1 MPSTDGSSPA
11 GSSRSASL
19 TRLLVVDAGDESAFR
34 PLNGVGGIPGPVA
47 GHPQFPDMTPLWRE
61 AGVTVVRS
69 FDWVSRLDTRG
80 DPRSLFPDWDAP
92 VDDPASYNFAATD
105 AWVEAVHAIGA
116 EVMFTVAS
124 SIPSNKLPAHDLDL
138 YGRVVEHIVRH
149 YSQGWA
155 GGPSKPIRIYE
166 FGDQPDLGQLHFAG
180 RPEEFYAMYR
190 AFCEAVRRVDRS
202 LTVGGPAN
210 AFPLEADAPYREGF
224 LGFVREHELPLDFF
238 SFLWFTDGTRDPL
251 DYRYVSAELRALLD
265 RHGFP
270 DTDLTLCYWNYL
282 AVPSSSAPA
291 AEKGAFQAATAIHLQ
306 DTVID
311 HAFFFRADSGR
322 DPHYGFVDPGG
333 VGTADGGPD
342 ERSRALALA
351 GRALR
356 GHRLAVTGGDESGLT
371 CAAGRDGD
379 VVRVL
384 VANYVAPDSA
394 LVERAEDR
402 FTFRIP
408 IGAERIE
415 LGLTLPPQ
423 RRELASAGV
432 GSVRVEIRN
441 LPWAGRTVS
450 ATRTST
456 TGDVD
461 GPLDLRV
468 SDAGG
473 VQLDLDLAP
482 QAVVLVELRA
492 PARPDAPHHGDA
504 VGVPA

>member
-1 MPSTDGSSPA
+1 MSTTDESSPA
-11 GSSRSASL
+11 GASASASAP
-19 TRLLVVDAGDESAFR
+19 RLLVVDAGQDTAFR
-34 PLNGVGGIPGPVA
+34 PLNGVGGIPGPVD
-47 GHPQFPDMTPLWRE
+47 GYPQFPDMTPLWRE
-61 AGVTVVRS
+61 AGVSVVRS
-69 FDWVSRLDTRG
+69 FDWVSRLDTRNN
-80 DPRSLFPDWDAP
+80 PTSLFPDWDAP

-105 AWVEAVHAIGA
+105 AWVDAVHSAGA

-124 SIPSNKLPAHDLDL
+124 SIPSNKLPALNNDV

-155 GGPSKPIRIYE
+155 DGPSKPVRLYE
-166 FGDQPDLGQLHFAG
+166 FGDQPDFGPLHFGG
-180 RPEEFYAMYR
+180 RPEEFYAMYQ
-190 AFCEAVRRVDRS
+190 AFCDAVRRVDPS
-202 LTVGGPAN
+202 LTVGGPAL
-210 AFPLEADAPYREGF
+210 AFPLEADSPYREGF
-224 LGFVREHELPLDFF
+224 LEFVREHQLPLDFF
-238 SFLWFTDGTRDPL
+238 SFLWFTDGSRDPL

-265 RHGFP
+265 RHGFT
-270 DTDLTLCYWNYL
+270 DTELTLSYWNYL
-282 AVPSSSAPA
+282 AVPSSTAPA
-291 AEKGAFQAATAIHLQ
+291 AEKGAFQAATAIYLQ

-333 VGTADGGPD
+333 VGTADDGPD

-356 GHRLAVTGGDESGLT
+356 GRRLAVTGGDESGLA

-384 VANYVAPDSA
+384 VADYVAPDAA
-394 LVERAEDR
+394 LLKREEDK

-423 RRELASAGV
+423 RAELRSAGV
-432 GSVRVEIRN
+432 ASARIEMRN
-441 LPWAGRTVS
+441 LPWSGRTVS
-450 ATRTST
+450 VTRTST

-461 GPLDLRV
+461 GPHDAQV
-468 SDAGG
+468 SDAGDL
-473 VQLDLDLAP
+473 QLELDLAP
-482 QAVVLVELRA
+482 QSVFLVEIQPR
-492 PARPDAPHHGDA
+492 
-504 VGVPA
+504 

>member
-1 MPSTDGSSPA
+1 MSTIDESPA
-11 GSSRSASL
+11 AGTAATASPA
-19 TRLLVVDAGDESAFR
+19 RVLVVDAGAESAFR

-47 GHPQFPDMTPLWRE
+47 GHPEFPDMTPLWRD

-69 FDWVSRLDTRG
+69 FDWVSRLDTRD

-105 AWVEAVHAIGA
+105 EWVEAVHAIGA

-124 SIPSNKLPAHDLDL
+124 SIPSNKLPAQDVDL
-138 YGRVVEHIVRH
+138 YGRVVEHVVRH

-166 FGDQPDLGQLHFAG
+166 FGDQPDLGPLHFAG
-180 RPEEFYAMYR
+180 RPEEFFAMYR
-190 AFCEAVRRVDRS
+190 AFCEAVRRVDPT

-224 LGFVREHELPLDFF
+224 LDFVREHDLPLDFF
-238 SFLWFTDGTRDPL
+238 SFLWFTDGSRDPL
-251 DYRYVSAELRALLD
+251 DYRFVAAELRAVLD
-265 RHGFP
+265 RHGFTG
-270 DTDLTLCYWNYL
+270 TDLTLCYWNYL

-291 AEKGAFQAATAIHLQ
+291 AEKGAFQAATAIYLQ

-333 VGTADGGPD
+333 VGTPDGAPD

-356 GHRLAVTGGDESGLT
+356 GRRLAVIGGDESGLA

-384 VANYVAPDSA
+384 VANFVAPDVA
-394 LVERAEDR
+394 LAKRVEDR

-423 RRELASAGV
+423 RRELQSAGV
-432 GSVRVEIRN
+432 ASVRVDIRD
-441 LPWAGRTVS
+441 LPWPGRTVRV
-450 ATRTST
+450 TRTSIT
-456 TGDVD
+456 GAVDGPHDAQVSDTGDVR
-461 GPLDLRV
+461 LDV
-468 SDAGG
+468 
-473 VQLDLDLAP
+473 DLVP
-482 QAVVLVELRA
+482 QSVLLLELR
-492 PARPDAPHHGDA
+492 P
-504 VGVPA
+504 

>member
-1 MPSTDGSSPA
+1 MSRTDESSPTGA
-11 GSSRSASL
+11 PASASP

-34 PLNGVGGIPGPVA
+34 PLNGVGGVPGPVD
-47 GHPQFPDMTPLWRE
+47 GYPQFPDMTPLWRE

-69 FDWVSRLDTRG
+69 FDWVSRLDTRNN
-80 DPRSLFPDWDAP
+80 PTSLFPDWDAP
-92 VDDPASYNFAATD
+92 IDDPASYNFTATD
-105 AWVEAVHAIGA
+105 EWVEAVHSIGA

-124 SIPSNKLPAHDLDL
+124 SIPSNKLPALDVDA

-166 FGDQPDLGQLHFAG
+166 FGDQPDLGPLHFAG
-180 RPEEFYAMYR
+180 RPDEFYAMYQ
-190 AFCEAVRRVDRS
+190 AFCEAVRRVDAS

-224 LGFVREHELPLDFF
+224 LDFVRENELPLDFF
-238 SFLWFTDGTRDPL
+238 SFLWFTDGSRDPL
-251 DYRYVSAELRALLD
+251 DFRYVSAELRALLD
-265 RHGFP
+265 RRGF
-270 DTDLTLCYWNYL
+270 TGTELTLCYWNYL

-291 AEKGAFQAATAIHLQ
+291 AEKGAFQAATAIYLQ

-322 DPHYGFVDPGG
+322 DPHYGFVDPAG
-333 VGTADGGPD
+333 VGTADDAPD

-351 GRALR
+351 GRALS
-356 GHRLAVTGGDESGLT
+356 GHRLAVTGGDESGLA

-384 VANYVAPDSA
+384 VANYVAPDVA
-394 LVERAEDR
+394 LAERADDR

-408 IGAERIE
+408 IGTERIE
-415 LGLTLPPQ
+415 LGFALPPQ
-423 RRELASAGV
+423 RRDLASAGV
-432 GSVRVEIRN
+432 GSAQISIRN

-450 ATRTST
+450 VTRTST
-456 TGDVD
+456 TGAVD
-461 GPLDLRV
+461 GPKEARASGTGDV
-468 SDAGG
+468 H
-473 VQLDLDLAP
+473 LDLDLEP
-482 QAVVLVELRA
+482 QSVFLIELQ
-492 PARPDAPHHGDA
+492 AR
-504 VGVPA
+504 